1 MKVVWTPAAV
11 HDLAS
16 LRVYISRDNPAAAR
30 KVVVTILDF
39 TERQLTEFPQSGRE
53 GRVAGTLELVVPK
66 LPYVI
71 PYRIKGRQLE
81 ILRVYHAARLWP
93 DQL

>member
-1 MKVVWTPAAV
+1 MKLVWAPEAV
-11 HDLAS
+11 RDLAS
-16 LRVYISRDNPAAAR
+16 LRAYISRDNPTAAR
-30 KVVVTILDF
+30 KVVATILDF

-53 GRVAGTLELVVPK
+53 GRVVGTLELFIPR
-66 LPYVI
+66 LPYIV
-71 PYRIKGRQLE
+71 PYRIKDGQLE